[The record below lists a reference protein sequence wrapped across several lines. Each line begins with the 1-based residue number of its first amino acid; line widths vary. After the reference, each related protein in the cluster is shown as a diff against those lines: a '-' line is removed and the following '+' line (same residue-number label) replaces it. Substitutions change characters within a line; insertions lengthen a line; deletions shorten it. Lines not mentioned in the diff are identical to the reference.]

1 MNLWESVLL
10 ALENVRLNKMRSFL
24 TIIGIVVG
32 VAAVIAVVS
41 IGQAGKYSLVSEL
54 GQVADGSFIVIPQ
67 SQGEIGGLTVDDVEQ
82 ISRMKGID
90 AAVGVHSLPAES
102 KKGKETLNF
111 ALTGTNADFPK
122 INNLKLAAGRFF
134 SIGEERSRQKALVV
148 DAKYANEQ
156 YGSPESALNKKVTLN
171 GKVYRI
177 VGVFKQEESVLSGL
191 GGKVYNAYLPLGTL
205 PGAGDVRDVQYI
217 QAKATE
223 TANEAVGERIKEIKK
238 MLAKRHSTAASNY
251 IAQTGEE
258 TQEAVKSAFN
268 VVQTIIGS
276 IAGISL
282 LVGGIGVM
290 NIMLVSVTERTR
302 EIGIRKA
309 IGATPGMIMRQ
320 FLVEAVILCFF
331 GGLLGTLLGILCAGI
346 FSLVTSWPF
355 LISGWTILLAFGF
368 SAAVGI
374 FFGLYPANKAARMQP
389 IESLRYE

>member
-1 MNLWESVLL
+1 MNLWESILL
-10 ALENVRLNKMRSFL
+10 ALENVRVNKMRSFL

-41 IGQAGKYSLVSEL
+41 IGQAGKSSLVSEL
-54 GQVADGSFIVIPQ
+54 GQVAEGSFLVIPQ
-67 SQGEIGGLTVDDVEQ
+67 SQGETGGLTVDDVEQ
-82 ISRMKGID
+82 IKRLKGID
-90 AAVGVHSLPAES
+90 AVVGLLTLPAES
-102 KKGKETLNF
+102 KKGKDTVNFMLN
-111 ALTGTNADFPK
+111 GTHADYPK
-122 INNLKLAAGRFF
+122 INNLKMVAGRFF
-134 SIGEERSRQKALVV
+134 SSGEERSRQKSLVV
-148 DAKYANEQ
+148 EAKYAEEVF
-156 YGSPESALNKKVTLN
+156 GSAAAAMNKKVTLN
-171 GKVYRI
+171 SSIYRI
-177 VGVFKQEESVLSGL
+177 VGVYKPEESLLSGL
-191 GGKVYNAYLPLGTL
+191 GGKVYNAFLPIGAL

-217 QAKATE
+217 QAKAVEKDE
-223 TANEAVGERIKEIKK
+223 TLVREQVKAVKK
-238 MLAKRHSTAASNY
+238 LLAKRHNTAVANY

-268 VVQTIIGS
+268 VMQTIIGS

-331 GGLLGTLLGILCAGI
+331 GGLIGTLLGLFAAGI
-346 FSLVTSWPF
+346 FSLATGWPF
-355 LISGWTILLAFGF
+355 LVSWGTILLAFAF

>member
-1 MNLWESVLL
+1 MNVWESVLL
-10 ALENVRLNKMRSFL
+10 ALENVRVNKMRSFL

-41 IGQAGKYSLVSEL
+41 IGQAGKSSLVSEL

-67 SQGEIGGLTVDDVEQ
+67 SQGETGGVTVDDVEQ
-82 ISRMKGID
+82 IKRLKGID
-90 AAVGVHSLPAES
+90 AAIGMLTLPAES
-102 KKGKETLNF
+102 KHGKETINFTLN
-111 ALTGTNADFPK
+111 GTNADYIK
-122 INNLKLAAGRFF
+122 INNVKITAGHFF
-134 SIGEERSRQKALVV
+134 TAGEERSRQKVLVV
-148 DAKYANEQ
+148 EQKYAEKM
-156 YGSPESALNKKVTLN
+156 YGSAAAALNKKVTLN
-171 GKVYRI
+171 SSVYRI
-177 VGVFKQEESVLSGL
+177 VGVYKVEESLLAGL
-191 GGKVYNAYLPLGTL
+191 AGNVYNALLPLGAL
-205 PGAGDVRDVQYI
+205 PGVGEVRDVQYI
-217 QAKATE
+217 QAKAA
-223 TANEAVGERIKEIKK
+223 TADQAEVGKQLKEVRKL
-238 MLAKRHSTAASNY
+238 LAKRHNTAASNY

-258 TQEAVKSAFN
+258 TQQAVASAFN

-320 FLVEAVILCFF
+320 FLVEAVILCFL
-331 GGLLGTLLGILCAGI
+331 GGLIGTLIGLLAAGI
-346 FSLVTSWPF
+346 FSMATGWPF
-355 LISGWTILLAFGF
+355 LVSWWTILLAFGF

>member
-191 GGKVYNAYLPLGTL
+191 GGKVYNAYVPLGAL

>member
-1 MNLWESVLL
+1 MNLWESMLL
-10 ALENVRLNKMRSFL
+10 ALENVRVNKMRSFL

-41 IGQAGKYSLVSEL
+41 IGQAGKSSLVSEL

-67 SQGEIGGLTVDDVEQ
+67 SQGDTGGVTVDDVEQ
-82 ISRMKGID
+82 IKRLKGID
-90 AAVGVHSLPAES
+90 AAVGLLTLPAES

-111 ALTGTNADFPK
+111 TLNGTNADYTK
-122 INNLKLAAGRFF
+122 INNMKLAAGRFF
-134 SIGEERSRQKALVV
+134 TAGEERSRQKALVV
-148 DAKYANEQ
+148 ELKYAEAQ
-156 YGSPESALNKKVTLN
+156 YGSAASALNKKVTLN
-171 GKVYRI
+171 SSVYRI
-177 VGVFKQEESVLSGL
+177 VGVYKPEESLLAGL
-191 GGKVYNAYLPLGTL
+191 AGNVYTAFLPIGAL
-205 PGAGDVRDVQYI
+205 PGAGEVRDVQYI
-217 QAKATE
+217 QAKAVQADE
-223 TANEAVGERIKEIKK
+223 EEVREQVKAVRQL
-238 MLAKRHSTAASNY
+238 LAKRHNTAASNY

-320 FLVEAVILCFF
+320 FLVEAVILCFL
-331 GGLLGTLLGILCAGI
+331 GGLLGTLLGLIAAGI
-346 FSLVTSWPF
+346 FSLFTGWPF
-355 LISGWTILLAFGF
+355 LVSWWTILLAFGF

>member
-1 MNLWESVLL
+1 MNLWESILL
-10 ALENVRLNKMRSFL
+10 ALENVRVNKMRSFL

-41 IGQAGKYSLVSEL
+41 IGQAGKSSLVSEL

-67 SQGEIGGLTVDDVEQ
+67 SQGATGGVTVDDVEQ
-82 ISRMKGID
+82 IKRLKGID
-90 AAVGVHSLPAES
+90 AAVGLLTLPAES

-111 ALTGTNADFPK
+111 TLNGTNADYTK
-122 INNLKLAAGRFF
+122 INNMKLAAGRFF
-134 SIGEERSRQKALVV
+134 TAGEERSRQKALVV
-148 DAKYANEQ
+148 ELKYAEAQ
-156 YGSPESALNKKVTLN
+156 YGSAAGALNKKVTLN
-171 GKVYRI
+171 SSVYRI
-177 VGVFKQEESVLSGL
+177 VGVYKPEESLLAGL
-191 GGKVYNAYLPLGTL
+191 AGNVYNAFLPIGAL
-205 PGAGDVRDVQYI
+205 PGAGEVRDVQYI
-217 QAKATE
+217 QAKAVQTD
-223 TANEAVGERIKEIKK
+223 EAEVREGVKAVKK
-238 MLAKRHSTAASNY
+238 LLSQRHNTAASNY
-251 IAQTGEE
+251 IVQTGEE

-320 FLVEAVILCFF
+320 FLVEAVILCFL
-331 GGLLGTLLGILCAGI
+331 GGLIGTLIGLIAAGI
-346 FSLVTSWPF
+346 FSLVTGWPF
-355 LISGWTILLAFGF
+355 LVSWWTILLAFGF

>member
-191 GGKVYNAYLPLGTL
+191 GGKVYNAYLPLGAL